1 MLKILYFSGGYQLFQ
16 ISPGIKSLYYRRRK
30 SIHLLT
36 GEAISANLSTGKAT
50 GAHLTGALGH
60 GVCRDLICNAP
71 VYLPKEGINFVSIYC
86 IYIISKG
93 KILESA
99 SKMVVTR
106 AIWIG
111 IGIWYAVYQFIYLNK
126 SKLE

>member
-36 GEAISANLSTGKAT
+36 GEAISANLSTGEAT
-50 GAHLTGALGH
+50 GVHLTGALGH

-93 KILESA
+93 KNLESA
-99 SKMVVTR
+99 GDMLSR
-106 AIWIG
+106 RH
-111 IGIWYAVYQFIYLNK
+111 FL
-126 SKLE
+126 